1 MNHIT
6 GDGSKIRGRH
16 QLSEGGIIFGEDL
29 GFGFGRVGSSL
40 EKVKIWD
47 LDSGILGGGQALI
60 LVS

>member
-1 MNHIT
+1 MEA
-6 GDGSKIRGRH
+6 KIRGRH
-16 QLSEGGIIFGEDL
+16 QLREGGIIFGEDL